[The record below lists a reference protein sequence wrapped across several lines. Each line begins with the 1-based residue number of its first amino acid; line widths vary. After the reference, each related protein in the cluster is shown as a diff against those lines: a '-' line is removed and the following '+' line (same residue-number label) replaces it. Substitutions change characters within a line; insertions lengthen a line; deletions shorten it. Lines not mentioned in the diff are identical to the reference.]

1 MLSNL
6 DTFHRFDPYETYQ
19 TFINKKNE
27 SIRNSL
33 RDISMRPSVKKF
45 AKRTIKNRKRH
56 KRKY

>member
-6 DTFHRFDPYETYQ
+6 DAFHRFDPSETYP
-19 TFINKKNE
+19 IYMYKE
-27 SIRNSL
+27 SERIRNSL
-33 RDISMRPSVKKF
+33 RDVSMRPSVKKF